1 MNAMSETVLNHW
13 WMLALRGV
21 LAAVFG
27 VLALAWPAI
36 TLLTLA
42 ALFGA
47 FALLA
52 GAAWTFCAVANRS
65 HDRRWWVLLLFGLFS
80 MAAGVLAVVNPALTI
95 LALVLVM
102 GANALVSGVIDLAV
116 AVRVRRYIKGEWL
129 LAANGVI
136 AIVFGVTVLLFPLG
150 AGTLALAWMTG
161 AYALLTGVL
170 LMALAWQVRGWTRLN
185 GGRSSPPAGAA
196 HQAD

>member
-1 MNAMSETVLNHW
+1 MSETVLSHW

-21 LAAVFG
+21 LAVGFG

-36 TLLTLA
+36 TLITLA

-52 GAAWTFCAVANRS
+52 GASWTFGAVANRR
-65 HDRRWWVLLLFGLFS
+65 HDERWWLLLLFGVAS

-102 GANALVSGVIDLAV
+102 GANALVSGVIDIAV

-136 AIVFGVTVLLFPLG
+136 AMVFGVIVLLFPAG
-150 AGTLALAWMTG
+150 AGALALAWMAG
-161 AYALLTGVL
+161 LYALLTGAL
-170 LMALAWQVRGWTRLN
+170 LLVLAWQVRRWARLN
-185 GGRSSPPAGAA
+185 GGRSSPAAGATRK
-196 HQAD
+196 AD

>member
-1 MNAMSETVLNHW
+1 MSETVLQHW
-13 WMLALRGV
+13 WMLALRGA

-52 GAAWTFCAVANRS
+52 GASWTFGAVANRRQ
-65 HDRRWWVLLLFGLFS
+65 DRRWWLLLVFGLFS
-80 MAAGVLAVVNPALTI
+80 MAAGVLAVVNPGLTI

-102 GANALVSGVIDLAV
+102 GANALVSGTIDLMV
-116 AVRVRRYIKGEWL
+116 AVRVRRHIQGEWL

-136 AIVFGVTVLLFPLG
+136 GIVFGIVVLLFPLG
-150 AGTLALAWMTG
+150 AGTLALAWMAG
-161 AYALLTGVL
+161 LYALLTGVL
-170 LMALAWQVRGWTRLN
+170 LMALAWQVRRWARLA

-196 HQAD
+196 HKAD